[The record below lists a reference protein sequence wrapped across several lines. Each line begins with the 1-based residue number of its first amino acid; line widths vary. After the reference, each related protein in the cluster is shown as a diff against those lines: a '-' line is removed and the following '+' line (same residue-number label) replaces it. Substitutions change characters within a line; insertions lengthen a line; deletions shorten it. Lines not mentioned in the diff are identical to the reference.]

1 VFVLPGAFA
10 FKDMKGLAYYGCFK
24 SDPSATTLDLRDGD
38 RGKVNNGQ
46 GFTTLQSCAKACAR
60 KSSPMKFVGMNRD
73 GCFCSDTAPNP
84 EGPMAVKDKS
94 CQDSKFN
101 PSECGLGPCGGAP
114 TTMVVYSMASNK
126 DIAKGGGVTYEG
138 AGNAFVEARVVLA
151 LAFSAD
157 WTIRAQGLGFDG
169 RLQIRRRG
177 ETILAVDAGEQ
188 TGDSVAIETV
198 VNLIPGTYTILAY
211 GVYDAQAEATAR
223 EGKYLPA
230 ILFKEPKYCK
240 MTEFT
245 PIKAGALDCVVR
257 TRLNVDPDKIRTVV
271 KSRVKIP
278 ASKSE
283 TAPNS
288 EELCSVAPTEAS
300 YGGAFLNVH
309 FSASDADFHFVFKGQ
324 FTLLFLKVTIDV
336 EIKTGSADEGGGIH
350 GRFEGGMVD
359 PKSGEDIWKVVGNFD
374 LVPLDLKKITSFDI
388 AALAQTEV
396 SMGIGFV
403 PSKLNDVLAVLERPI
418 KIALKIIFYVPL
430 KRSRSLSKHFKS

>member
-1 VFVLPGAFA
+1 
-10 FKDMKGLAYYGCFK
+10 
-24 SDPSATTLDLRDGD
+24 
-38 RGKVNNGQ
+38 
-46 GFTTLQSCAKACAR
+46 
-60 KSSPMKFVGMNRD
+60 
-73 GCFCSDTAPNP
+73 
-84 EGPMAVKDKS
+84 
-94 CQDSKFN
+94 
-101 PSECGLGPCGGAP
+101 
-114 TTMVVYSMASNK
+114 MASNE

-257 TRLNVDPDKIRTVV
+257 TPTRTRTRTG
-271 KSRVKIP
+271 SGPWRNRRVKPP
-278 ASKSE
+278 ASKSD

-288 EELCSVAPTEAS
+288 EELRSVASTEPTS
-300 YGGAFLNVH
+300 YGGAFLDVH
-309 FSASDADFHFVFKGQ
+309 YSAPDAEFHF
-324 FTLLFLKVTIDV
+324 
-336 EIKTGSADEGGGIH
+336 EC
-350 GRFEGGMVD
+350 
-359 PKSGEDIWKVVGNFD
+359 
-374 LVPLDLKKITSFDI
+374 
-388 AALAQTEV
+388 
-396 SMGIGFV
+396 
-403 PSKLNDVLAVLERPI
+403 SKA
-418 KIALKIIFYVPL
+418 
-430 KRSRSLSKHFKS
+430 SSLCCS